1 MPDALTSF
9 SVEVENFALVTYRV
23 PASRVAPLVPDPYE
37 HEVFEDASEP
47 YCFVSTSCFCNRRF
61 RVTGLPWP
69 HLTFNESTYR
79 IYVSYRG
86 RRSVYFLG
94 RYLGR
99 IPATGPQRVVARDT
113 WPADFDVWT
122 DHGDD
127 GYRRYDFRADGP
139 KGETSFAISAARPP
153 AALGP
158 FDSALEHTQYLTY
171 RLSGLFTATGGFQGH
186 MPVSHPP
193 MKCFEGDLGSA
204 RLDLW
209 DDTGVLTREEAQR
222 PFSVL
227 VAPLVPFVL
236 HSPRPVRA

>member
-1 MPDALTSF
+1 MDSLTSF

-99 IPATGPQRVVARDT
+99 IPAAGPQRVVARDT

-122 DHGDD
+122 DRGDD
-127 GYRRYDFRADGP
+127 GYRIYGFRADGP

-158 FDSALEHTQYLTY
+158 FGSALEHTQYLTY
-171 RLSGLFTATGGFQGH
+171 RLSG
-186 MPVSHPP
+186 
-193 MKCFEGDLGSA
+193 
-204 RLDLW
+204 
-209 DDTGVLTREEAQR
+209 
-222 PFSVL
+222 
-227 VAPLVPFVL
+227 
-236 HSPRPVRA
+236 